1 MPTKTKRYTVRYERD
16 QDVWVAT
23 TERAGAQSRS
33 RSLKQVQARIRKALA
48 VRANVKPEQ
57 LELQHEVWLPSA
69 ARSILNAAQKANL
82 RAEAE
87 VQRAQEATRTAA
99 FKLVESGMSL
109 GDVGTLLGM
118 SLQHVQQILGGG
130 NPVR

>member
-1 MPTKTKRYTVRYERD
+1 MATKPKRFTVRYQRE

-23 TERAGAQSRS
+23 TERAGEQSRS

-48 VRANVKPEQ
+48 LRANVKPEQ
-57 LELQHEVWLPSA
+57 LELEHEVWLPSA
-69 ARSILNAAQKANL
+69 ARSILNAAQKANM

-99 FKLVESGMSL
+99 FKLVKSGMSL
-109 GDVGTLLGM
+109 GDVATLLGM
-118 SLQHVQQILGGG
+118 SLQQVQQILA
-130 NPVR
+130 NLR